1 MQQSTKNHKTQKH
14 NIYQTTFGGIINI
27 EDFDTNSPNKKRIS
41 NQIDAT
47 NLEHHLDQKS
57 KRIKEYE
64 KYKHMTLEKL
74 RELKLISNTDGR
86 PRKGLT
92 DEKWQKE
99 FALRKKII
107 TPYDK
112 RVTKMGGKYS
122 KESGMWNNE
131 TRGEYQGCT
140 NWQQYC
146 WFINDVLE
154 NIRSGQKDYC
164 YYINQIMDLVK
175 FHFHTLRTRYC
186 DGYWEVWLE
195 R

>member
-1 MQQSTKNHKTQKH
+1 MLFRS
-14 NIYQTTFGGIINI
+14 
-27 EDFDTNSPNKKRIS
+27 
-41 NQIDAT
+41 
-47 NLEHHLDQKS
+47 
-57 KRIKEYE
+57 
-64 KYKHMTLEKL
+64 
-74 RELKLISNTDGR
+74 
-86 PRKGLT
+86 
-92 DEKWQKE
+92 
-99 FALRKKII
+99 
-107 TPYDK
+107 
-112 RVTKMGGKYS
+112 GKYS

-131 TRGEYQGCT
+131 TMGEYQGCT